1 MSLTTTDERPVPL
14 AYDYAGAADALGIS
28 VSMLHKLVARG
39 EFTPTR
45 VGRRCLFPVARL
57 EAFLAEGGEGSY

>member
-1 MSLTTTDERPVPL
+1 MPLITTDERAVRL
-14 AYDYAGAADALGIS
+14 AYDYAEAADALGIS

-39 EFTPTR
+39 ELNPTR

>member
-1 MSLTTTDERPVPL
+1 MPLITTDEPTVRL
-14 AYDYAGAADALGIS
+14 AYGYTGAADALGIS

-39 EFTPTR
+39 ELNPTR

-57 EAFLAEGGEGSY
+57 EAFLADGGEGSY